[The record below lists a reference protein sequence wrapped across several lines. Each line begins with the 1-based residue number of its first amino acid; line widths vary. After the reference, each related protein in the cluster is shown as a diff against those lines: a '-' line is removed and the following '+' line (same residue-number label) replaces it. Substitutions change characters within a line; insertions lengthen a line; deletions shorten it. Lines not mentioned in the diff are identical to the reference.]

1 MLIIKTKVDA
11 EVAAAIKKLENEK
24 WVLIAARMTED
35 GTDTYKSAA
44 VQTKF
49 DQLKKKGLIDAK
61 GNYIGADAA
70 NSIKTASE
78 ELENLQVDSDAESEN
93 GMAED

>member
-1 MLIIKTKVDA
+1 MLVIKTKVDA

-24 WVLIAARMTED
+24 WGLIAARMKED

-44 VQTKF
+44 VQNKF
-49 DQLKKKGLIDAK
+49 GQLQKKGLIDAK

-78 ELENLQVDSDAESEN
+78 ELENLQVEPDAEGEN
-93 GMAED
+93 EMAED